1 MNLLEIYV
9 TNITKHEIQESS
21 YNGQTIRIHRLVA
34 DKDCY
39 GAKQYQVEFT
49 VSESDYQS
57 ILNNGYYVG

>member
-9 TNITKHEIQESS
+9 TNITKHEVQESS

-39 GAKQYQVEFT
+39 GAKQYQVEFK
-49 VSESDYQS
+49 VGESEYQS
-57 ILNNGYYVG
+57 ILNNGYYIG

>member
-39 GAKQYQVEFT
+39 GGKTISGRVH
-49 VSESDYQS
+49 SW
-57 ILNNGYYVG
+57 